1 MTTDGSDD
9 PYQMHIEQAR
19 CVLDHQIAK
28 LRDIDEKAL
37 RTVRITVLFL
47 GLVFSV
53 TQLEGTSEF
62 VNGLTILGGASL
74 VASIGFGVL
83 TYTASE
89 PDFGPGP
96 SYVDDLLNSDP
107 TSDEWKAT
115 LLAGYGDWMEDTR
128 EVNGENAFWL
138 LCTQASLVVGVLLIG
153 IGVVLA
159 LWGT

>member
-1 MTTDGSDD
+1 MPAGEPDD
-9 PYQMHIEQAR
+9 PYRLQIEQAR

-37 RTVRITVLFL
+37 RTVRITVIFL

-53 TQLEGTSEF
+53 TQLEGTSGF
-62 VNGLTILGGASL
+62 VNGLTILGGSSL
-74 VASIGFGVL
+74 VASLGFGVL

-96 SYVDDLLNSDP
+96 SYVDELLDSDP
-107 TSDEWKAT
+107 DPDEWNAT
-115 LLAGYGDWMEDTR
+115 LLAGYGDWMDDTR
-128 EVNGENAFWL
+128 DVNGENAFWL
-138 LCTQASLVVGVLLIG
+138 LCTQVFLVAGVFLIG